1 MEFYL
6 IHPREISALVREKRA
21 IVIDVREREAY
32 RIFHY
37 QNARN
42 YPYEEMMRRDLCLP
56 KNRIFI
62 LYCDYGSTSLMAAR
76 QLSKDGYEV
85 YSVVGGIEAI
95 KKYQRAILPDSN
107 C

>member
-42 YPYEEMMRRDLCLP
+42 YPYEEIICRSICLP
-56 KNRIFI
+56 KNRILI

-76 QLSKDGYEV
+76 QLGKDGYEV

-95 KKYQRAILPDSN
+95 KNYQRTIIPEN
-107 C
+107 RC